1 MKFAFLTELYFP
13 HVGGQEVFFQELAEA
28 MVRRGHEVDVHCI
41 GHEPG
46 LTAVEMLNGVRVCRH
61 TNRGRYMSPKIAA
74 LRRDWTDIAK
84 FSADVRRIAAR
95 GEHDFILMN
104 QWPLMHIPALPRK
117 IRERSAV
124 HWCEIRE
131 DRLFTVLQSQLPK
144 WVGMNFAV
152 SEAVAA
158 AIRKQSGRDC
168 GVLPSGIVAA
178 RYRSV
183 PRADRSGVLYVGRIA
198 PHKNLTLLIDAFALA
213 AARGLAGDLVIAGNG
228 PAREDIASYAARS
241 SVASRIRVL
250 GSVDE
255 AEKIELLAHSALLG
269 MPSRREGFPRVIAEA
284 MASGTPVVTADFI
297 ENGGRD
303 VVRQYGAG
311 IVCGTEAADFADAMV
326 AATATDSWDGF
337 SEAGIRGAK
346 SLDWNQVAE
355 TLEKYAGS
363 VAGIR

>member
-28 MVRRGHEVDVHCI
+28 MVRRGHQVDVHCI

-46 LTAVEMLNGVRVCRH
+46 LPSDEMINGVRVLRH

-74 LRRDWTDIAK
+74 LRRDWTDITK
-84 FSADVRRIAAR
+84 FSADVRRMAAR

-104 QWPLMHIPALPRK
+104 QWPLMHIPALPGK
-117 IRERSAV
+117 IRARSAV

-131 DRLFTVLQSQLPK
+131 DRLFRLLQSQLPK

-152 SEAVAA
+152 SEAVAI
-158 AIRKQSGRDC
+158 AIRSQSGRDC

-178 RYRSV
+178 RYRST
-183 PRADRSGVLYVGRIA
+183 PCAERSGILYVGRLA
-198 PHKNLTLLIDAFALA
+198 PHKNLTLLVDAFALA
-213 AARGLAGDLVIAGNG
+213 ADRGFPGDLVIAGNG
-228 PAREDIASYAARS
+228 PAREEIVSYAAQS
-241 SVASRIRVL
+241 PVASRIRVL

-284 MASGTPVVTADFI
+284 MASGTPVVTADFS

-303 VVRQYGAG
+303 VVRQYGSG
-311 IVCGTEAADFADAMV
+311 IVCGTEPADFADAMV
-326 AATATDSWDGF
+326 AATAKDDWEGF
-337 SEAGIRGAK
+337 SEAGLRGAT

-355 TLEKYAGS
+355 TLEKHACS
-363 VAGIR
+363 VAGHR